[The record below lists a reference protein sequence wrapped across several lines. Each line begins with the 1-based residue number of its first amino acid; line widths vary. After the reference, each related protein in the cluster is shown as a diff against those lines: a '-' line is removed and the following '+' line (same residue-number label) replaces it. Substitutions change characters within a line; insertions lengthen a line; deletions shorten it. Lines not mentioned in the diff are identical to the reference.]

1 VSILTK
7 FADSA
12 KIFPNLIEG
21 IMTNREVQKTGA
33 EKFNVEDFSNQLE
46 KQIQELIKNDKETGE
61 CDLVDKYKTYL
72 ACQFLR
78 DRICAGYEIV
88 LETLKNFYQD
98 YNANCSLGAITD
110 SDLIELATVM
120 KNIVDRNTKDF
131 KTRVEK
137 AEIKLN
143 KYKDLVNKSIKVQQ
157 EAEEEN
163 ICDYFTETRG
173 NTVSLVK

>member
-1 VSILTK
+1 MSILTK

-21 IMTNREVQKTGA
+21 IMTNKEVQKTGA
-33 EKFNVEDFSNQLE
+33 ERLGIEDFSNQLE
-46 KQIQELIKNDKETGE
+46 NQIQELIKKDKETGE

-88 LETLKNFYQD
+88 LETLKYFYQE
-98 YNANCSLGAITD
+98 YNANCSLDAITD
-110 SDLIELATVM
+110 NDIIELATIM
-120 KNIVDRNTKDF
+120 KNIVDRNTKVY

-137 AEIKLN
+137 AEIKLTR
-143 KYKDLVNKSIKVQQ
+143 YKNLVNESMRVQQ

-163 ICDYFTETRG
+163 INEYFTETQG
-173 NTVSLVK
+173 NTIPLIK